1 MNNPPARIY
10 SFLSG
15 IYYENINRY
24 EPTNEYYDAVR
35 SILPQNWRVE
45 KRSFWTMCEPD
56 GWVYSNH
63 GWKIH
68 VSSVQENALETV
80 RIVSEILKTKAV
92 AFKFCSDPRMLRMSL
107 GKTWSRFQT
116 GKFFA
121 VYPRN
126 EEEFKSVIEALHG
139 ATKHLVGPHILTD
152 RPYADSTVI
161 YYRYGAHISERRV
174 DSYGNRTSGFTL
186 SDGSWYE
193 DVRGPSFKLPP
204 GFVDPFTTEQ
214 PLSAAAPVLL
224 NNRYLIK
231 SAIKFN
237 ATGGIYLGIDNQTGR
252 EVVVREVRGRLGH
265 LESQLPEDPTYSLK
279 RQARILKKLS
289 PTGLVPEYFDLFQ
302 EWNNWFLVEEKLN
315 AQSLWGTSMEFYYSS
330 EYQTS
335 SFGLGKL
342 LGTIEKIAQGLRII
356 HSNGVVLRDLT
367 RNNIMFTNSG
377 EVKFI
382 DLEFAYETDV
392 GGPWVNGW
400 TPGYAS
406 REQMAFERP
415 TVKDD
420 CYALGALILDVITYC
435 AGGLELD
442 REVIVDKKLKQV
454 LSDLH
459 LPIELH
465 TVISGLICL
474 DAEERWD
481 IPRALACLSGISSF
495 SDEMMFPLRE
505 DLLNIE
511 KTDASLIRSIED
523 IEKDFNHYLDA
534 TLDLSRND
542 RLWPASPQVFETDP
556 VSLQFGASGVAWY
569 KLRSCGS
576 VDAGVL
582 DWIEEKSM
590 SSFCPPGL
598 FSGLGGSAL
607 LLLYA
612 GRVNSA
618 EKQMERIAADER
630 TFTVPGLY
638 FGCSGWGLANL
649 HFWKVTGEKRY
660 LGEAIK
666 IGEWLLGHSNQGN
679 KGIYWKTD
687 GKAFLGLGDGQS
699 GVALFLTYLAAA
711 SGDDRFLS
719 AASSALDFDLSHGN
733 RIAGRI
739 TWRTDVKATDAE
751 PNFPHTRFGSA
762 GVGSVCIRHFALSGE
777 SRFREAALDCAF
789 SVRSRVTN
797 KLWQDFGNAGLGEFL
812 LDMSEFM
819 KDERFRDIAYYQAE
833 AIVPHA
839 ITLPEGRAFAGFD
852 HQRICNDYCSGGAG
866 IGIFFDRLVHNKR
879 RFLMLDELI
888 K

>member
-15 IYYENINRY
+15 IFYENINRY
-24 EPTNEYYDAVR
+24 KPTDEYYDVVKD
-35 SILPQNWRVE
+35 ILPDTWGVE
-45 KRSFWTMCEPD
+45 KRSFWTMCEPS
-56 GWVYSNH
+56 GWVYTNH

-68 VSSVQENALETV
+68 VSSVQENAVETV
-80 RIVSEILKTKAV
+80 RLVSTVLKEQGV

-107 GKTWSRFQT
+107 GKTWSRSQA

-121 VYPRN
+121 IYPRN
-126 EEEFKSVIEALHG
+126 EDEFKSVIDALYRV
-139 ATKHLVGPHILTD
+139 TKHLVGPHILTD
-152 RPYADSTVI
+152 RAYADSTVI

-174 DSYGNRTSGFTL
+174 DSYGNRSSGFTL
-186 SDGSWYE
+186 SDGTWYE
-193 DVRGPSFKLPP
+193 DVRGPSFRLPP
-204 GFVDPFTTEQ
+204 GYVDPFNKEEIIS
-214 PLSAAAPVLL
+214 SASPVLL

-237 ATGGIYLGIDNQTGR
+237 ATGGIYLGVDNKTGR

-289 PTGLVPEYFDLFQ
+289 HTGLVPEYFDLFQ
-302 EWNNWFLVEEKLN
+302 EWNNWFLVEEKLD

-342 LGTIEKIAQGLRII
+342 LGTIEKIAEGLSVI

-367 RNNIMFTNSG
+367 RNNVMFTNSG

-382 DLEFAYETDV
+382 DLEFAYELDV

-415 TVKDD
+415 TEKDD

-442 REVIVDKKLKQV
+442 REAIVDRKLKQV

-465 TVISGLICL
+465 TVITGLICL
-474 DAEERWD
+474 NADERWD
-481 IPRALACLSGISSF
+481 ITRALECLRGIGSF
-495 SDEMMFPLRE
+495 SGEMMFPLRE
-505 DLLNIE
+505 NLLSIE
-511 KTDASLIRSIED
+511 KTDAGLIRSIED
-523 IEKDFNHYLDA
+523 VEKDFSRYLA
-534 TLDLSRND
+534 ETVDLSRDD

-556 VSLQFGASGVAWY
+556 VSIQFGASGVAWY
-569 KLRSCGS
+569 QLRSSGS
-576 VDAGVL
+576 VNSEVL
-582 DWIEEKSM
+582 NWIEKRAM
-590 SSFCPPGL
+590 SSSCPPGL
-598 FSGLGGSAL
+598 YSGLGGSAL

-612 GRVNSA
+612 GRVEA
-618 EKQMERIAADER
+618 GERQMARIAKDDR

-649 HFWKVTGEKRY
+649 HFWKETGEDRY
-660 LGEAIK
+660 LREAVK
-666 IGEWLLGHSNQGN
+666 VGEWLLSNANQGN

-711 SGDDRFLS
+711 CGDNRFL
-719 AASSALDFDLSHGN
+719 AAAADALDFDLNHGI
-733 RIAGRI
+733 RVAGRI

-751 PNFPHTRFGSA
+751 PNFPHSRFGSA
-762 GVGSVCIRHFALSGE
+762 GVGSACIRHFAMSGE
-777 SRFREAALDCAF
+777 TRFKEAALDCAF

-797 KLWQDFGNAGLGEFL
+797 KLWQDFGNSGFGEFL
-812 LDMSEFM
+812 LDMSEFL
-819 KDERFRDIAYYQAE
+819 KDERFKDIAFYQAE
-833 AIVPHA
+833 AILPHA
-839 ITLPEGRAFAGFD
+839 ISLPEGKAFAGFD

-866 IGIFFDRLVHNKR
+866 IGMFFDRLLHNRK